1 MKLLKLK
8 GQIMIEQSI
17 FDDIKKV
24 NGYLGAVL
32 SDYTGEVLV
41 SDTNSIKK
49 LDETSMRFNEDF
61 RNLHDVTSKLSL
73 GILHDMQLSM
83 DKADIVMTCSG
94 ADQRVHLHAF
104 VILEK
109 GASTSLAK
117 MALTEVVND
126 AAASLTK

>member
-1 MKLLKLK
+1 
-8 GQIMIEQSI
+8 MIEKSI
-17 FDDIKKV
+17 FDEIKKV

-32 SDYTGEVLV
+32 SDYTGDVLI
-41 SDTNSIKK
+41 SDTDNIKK

-73 GILHDMQLSM
+73 GILNDMQLSM
-83 DKADIVMTCSG
+83 EKANIVMTCSG

-117 MALTEVVND
+117 MALTDVVNN
-126 AAASLTK
+126 AAASLAK

>member
-1 MKLLKLK
+1 
-8 GQIMIEQSI
+8 MIEKSI
-17 FDDIKKV
+17 FDEIKKV

-32 SDYTGEVLV
+32 SDYTGDVLI
-41 SDTNSIKK
+41 SDTDNIKK

-73 GILHDMQLSM
+73 GILNDMQLSM
-83 DKADIVMTCSG
+83 EKANIIMTCSG

-109 GASTSLAK
+109 GASASLAK
-117 MALTEVVND
+117 MALTDVVNN
-126 AAASLTK
+126 AAASLAK